1 MLSDEFI
8 DRWVGRLRREVPD
21 AVGILLGGSQLH
33 GDAGPYSDV
42 DFDIVVPEGPR
53 DEWPSWL
60 DTDGGRVVRVSTWI
74 RDAGAWLADQAE
86 PQQWAFYIAC
96 AGPVRL
102 CWAADESW
110 RVRLARPEVTH
121 PAGEPEIDH
130 FEGEAGKVAN
140 AWHSGDELAL
150 RLAAQ
155 DLAHSVLSVLQPL
168 NPRPPVR
175 SRRAALATVL
185 GYDVVPDGYRDDMLT
200 CLGLAGSGD
209 AAAVYAAACR
219 LIRGTL
225 DLLDA
230 HESTFAALT
239 PQGSAPLRDG
249 SLRRCVEYALNGS
262 PGS

>member
-8 DRWVGRLRREVPD
+8 SGWVERFRREVPD

-42 DFDIVVPEGPR
+42 DFDIVVPGGPR

-60 DTDGGRVVRVSTWI
+60 DIDGDRVVRVSTWI
-74 RDAGAWLADQAE
+74 RDAD
-86 PQQWAFYIAC
+86 
-96 AGPVRL
+96 
-102 CWAADESW
+102 DSW
-110 RVRLARPEVTH
+110 RERLERPLITH

-140 AWHSGDELAL
+140 AWHAGDELAL

-155 DLAHSVLSVLQPL
+155 DLAHSVLSVLAPL

-175 SRRAALATVL
+175 SRRAALSTVL
-185 GYDVVPDGYRDDMLT
+185 GYDVVPDRYRDDILS
-200 CLGLAGSGD
+200 CLGLAGAAD
-209 AAAVYAAACR
+209 AAGVHAAACR
-219 LIRGTL
+219 LTRGTL

-230 HESTFAALT
+230 HSSMFITLSL
-239 PQGSAPLRDG
+239 QGSAPLRDG
-249 SLRRCVEYALNGS
+249 SLRRCVEYALNNRAA
-262 PGS
+262 